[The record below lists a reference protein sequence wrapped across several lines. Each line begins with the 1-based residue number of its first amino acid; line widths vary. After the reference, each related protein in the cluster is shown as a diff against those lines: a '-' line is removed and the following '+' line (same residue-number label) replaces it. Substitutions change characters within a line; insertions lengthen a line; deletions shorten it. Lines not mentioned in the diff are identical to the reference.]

1 MGRWSTPSFGT
12 CAHSSTHPRL
22 SRLKNRCKQ
31 KDPYKAFEKAMRL
44 LKDGGAF
51 VFVEPVVGEG
61 PVTGLRRYLGQI
73 HRATGAFGDPSLD
86 IKVTEKFRRTRL
98 ALWLKQ

>member
-1 MGRWSTPSFGT
+1 MKWK
-12 CAHSSTHPRL
+12 H
-22 SRLKNRCKQ
+22 RCKQ

-61 PVTGLRRYLGQI
+61 PVTGVRRYLGQV

-86 IKVTEKFRRTRL
+86 IKVLLQLDQIRCTRL
-98 ALWLKQ
+98 PWVGGF